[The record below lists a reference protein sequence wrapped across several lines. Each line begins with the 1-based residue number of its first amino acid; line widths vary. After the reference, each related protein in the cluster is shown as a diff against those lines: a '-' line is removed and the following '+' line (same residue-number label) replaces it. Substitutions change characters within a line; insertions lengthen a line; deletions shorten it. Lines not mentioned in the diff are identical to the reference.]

1 MIMKHQLKPSHAA
14 IRLGRMFLNRA
25 SASRTPRLSRIGVML
40 LAVVTAAVVEPLGA
54 TGVGE
59 DQRVEASKA
68 LTLAEAQRAAFERNW
83 DLLAAA
89 SGVDAATAQKIVSK
103 EFPNPTLSLSTAY
116 INMDNHSNATPSGN
130 GVLDRSYDTI
140 VAVNQLF
147 EIGGKRRHRQ
157 TSAEANLANARAL
170 LFDAKRTL
178 DAAVVKAY
186 VVAVQAEE
194 NVRILLQSAGTLR
207 QEAKIA
213 EVRLKAGDISSSD
226 KNRIEIAAEQFE
238 LNAQS
243 AKAAAAQAR
252 VALEILIGVTRPK
265 GDVTLSDKLETLCG
279 PVPPADMNANGDA
292 RPDVVAAEA
301 ALRKAEADLRLQKA
315 YRIPDPTF
323 LMEYEHL
330 PPDTSHTAGF
340 GVSFPLPIWN
350 QNRGNILAAQAARDQ
365 ARIAYEKAR
374 ALAVGDIAVAQLAY
388 DDAAKRWRRYRE
400 SIRPKSE
407 RIRKTMAF
415 AYAKGGA
422 SLLDLLSAERDD
434 NGIRIA
440 AAQAAADTAVA
451 TAALKASLATM
462 EIPKPAK

>member
-1 MIMKHQLKPSHAA
+1 MKIVIA
-14 IRLGRMFLNRA
+14 ILLLLTVSARA
-25 SASRTPRLSRIGVML
+25 DTRALS
-40 LAVVTAAVVEPLGA
+40 
-54 TGVGE
+54 
-59 DQRVEASKA
+59 
-68 LTLAEAQRAAFERNW
+68 LAEAQRAAFERNW

-89 SGVDAATAQKIVSK
+89 SGVDAATAQKIISK
-103 EFPNPTLSLSTAY
+103 EFPNPTLSLSTTY
-116 INMDNHSNATPSGN
+116 INMDNHTSATPSGN
-130 GVLDRSYDTI
+130 GVWDRSYDTI

-157 TSAEANLANARAL
+157 ASAAAGFENARAL
-170 LFDAKRTL
+170 LLDARRTL

-186 VVAVQAEE
+186 VASAQAEE
-194 NVRILLQSAGTLR
+194 NVHILLQSAGTLR

-238 LNAQS
+238 LNAQT

-252 VALEILIGVTRPK
+252 VALEVLLGVPRPK
-265 GDVTLSDKLETLCG
+265 GDVTLSDRLETLCA
-279 PVPPADMNANGDA
+279 PVPPADMNDTGDA

-301 ALRKAEADLRLQKA
+301 AMRKAEADWRLQKA
-315 YRIPDPTF
+315 YRIPDPT
-323 LMEYEHL
+323 LMAQYEHQ
-330 PPDTSHTAGF
+330 PPDTPQTMGF

-350 QNRGNILAAQAARDQ
+350 HNRGNILAAQAARDQ

-374 ALAVGDIAVAQLAY
+374 AQAVADIAVAQLAY

-407 RIRKTMAF
+407 QIRKTMAF

-434 NGIRIA
+434 NDVRVA
-440 AAQAAADTAVA
+440 AAQAAADSAVTA
-451 TAALKASLATM
+451 AALKASLATM
-462 EIPKPAK
+462 EVPKPAK

>member
-1 MIMKHQLKPSHAA
+1 MRSVIA
-14 IRLGRMFLNRA
+14 IFLLLTLPAWADTRA
-25 SASRTPRLSRIGVML
+25 LS
-40 LAVVTAAVVEPLGA
+40 
-54 TGVGE
+54 
-59 DQRVEASKA
+59 
-68 LTLAEAQRAAFERNW
+68 LAEAQRAAFERNW

-103 EFPNPTLSLSTAY
+103 EFPNPTLSLSTTY
-116 INMDNHSNATPSGN
+116 INMDNHTSATPSGN
-130 GVLDRSYDTI
+130 GVWDRSYDTI

-157 TSAEANLANARAL
+157 ASATAGFENARAL
-170 LFDAKRTL
+170 LLDARRTL

-186 VVAVQAEE
+186 VASAQAEE

-213 EVRLKAGDISSSD
+213 ELRLKAGDISSSD
-226 KNRIEIAAEQFE
+226 KNRIDIAAEQFE
-238 LNAQS
+238 LNAQT
-243 AKAAAAQAR
+243 AKTAAAQAR
-252 VALEILIGVTRPK
+252 VALEVLLGVPRPK
-265 GDVTLSDKLETLCG
+265 GEVTLSDKLETLCA
-279 PVPPADMNANGDA
+279 PVAPAGMNDTGEA

-301 ALRKAEADLRLQKA
+301 ALHKAEADLRLQKA
-315 YRIPDPTF
+315 YRIPDPTI
-323 LMEYEHL
+323 MAQYEHQ
-330 PPDTSHTAGF
+330 PPDTPQTMGF

-350 QNRGNILAAQAARDQ
+350 QNRGSILAAQAARDQ

-374 ALAVGDIAVAQLAY
+374 AQAVADIAVAQLAY

-407 RIRKTMAF
+407 QIRKTMAF

-434 NGIRIA
+434 NDVRVA
-440 AAQAAADTAVA
+440 AAQAAADSAVTA
-451 TAALKASLATM
+451 AALKASLATM
-462 EIPKPAK
+462 EVPKPAK

>member
-1 MIMKHQLKPSHAA
+1 MFPNGASNRRVLTSHS
-14 IRLGRMFLNRA
+14 LGLF
-25 SASRTPRLSRIGVML
+25 L
-40 LAVVTAAVVEPLGA
+40 LAVVVAASGA
-54 TGVGE
+54 DIGG
-59 DQRVEASKA
+59 DRRAEAPKA

-83 DLLAAA
+83 DLLGAA

-103 EFPNPTLSLSTAY
+103 EFPNPSLSLSTSR
-116 INMDNHSNATPSGN
+116 INVDNHSNETSSGN
-130 GVLDRSYDTI
+130 GVWNRSYDTI
-140 VAVNQLF
+140 VAINQLF

-157 TSAEANLANARAL
+157 TSAEANLTNAQAL

-186 VVAVQAEE
+186 VAAAQAEE

-213 EVRLKAGDISSSD
+213 EMRLKAGDISVSD
-226 KNRIEIAAEQFE
+226 KSRIEIAAEQFE
-238 LNAQS
+238 LNAQT

-252 VALEILIGVTRPK
+252 VALEVLLGTPRPK

-315 YRIPDPTF
+315 YRIPDPTL
-323 LMEYEHL
+323 LMQYEHQ
-330 PPDTSHTAGF
+330 PADAPQTVGF

-365 ARIAYEKAR
+365 VRIAYDKAR
-374 ALAVGDIAVAQLAY
+374 AQAVGDIAVAQLAY

-400 SIRPKSE
+400 SVRPKSE
-407 RIRKTMAF
+407 QIRKTMAF
-415 AYAKGGA
+415 AYVKGGA
-422 SLLDLLSAERDD
+422 SLLDLLTAERDD
-434 NGIRIA
+434 NDVRIA
-440 AAQAAADTAVA
+440 ATQAAADTAVTA
-451 TAALKASLATM
+451 AALKASLATM
-462 EIPKPAK
+462 EVPKSAK